1 MMEELREK
9 IAKDVNESNLP
20 LDCVYYLFKDL
31 FKDLEMQ
38 YGTYIQQMKEQKQHK
53 EENKIIDNLTD
64 DTKNEE
70 KGE

>member
-1 MMEELREK
+1 
-9 IAKDVNESNLP
+9 
-20 LDCVYYLFKDL
+20 
-31 FKDLEMQ
+31 MQ
-38 YGTYIQQMKEQKQHK
+38 YGIYIQQMKEQKQHK